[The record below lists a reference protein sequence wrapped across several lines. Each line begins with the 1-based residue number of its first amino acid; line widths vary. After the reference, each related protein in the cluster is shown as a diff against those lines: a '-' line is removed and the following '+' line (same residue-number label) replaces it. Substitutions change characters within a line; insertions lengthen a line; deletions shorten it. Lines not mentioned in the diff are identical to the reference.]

1 MKADSVPAK
10 PSKRKPSRT
19 VSRPAPNAA
28 RRARLL
34 EAAERL
40 FSKVGYRAVTMA
52 GIATEAGLAKGTVY
66 AYFADKDDVF
76 RAVGEALAA
85 RLVTVVESGLRQAGG
100 TAQRIAAALIA
111 KDSLLLSL
119 ITTSPHAG
127 ELFEA
132 RDRLVRDAF
141 DAADRAIL
149 AAIETALE
157 DGVARELPPAH
168 LARVVVRASRG
179 LAARVENPAAMRD
192 DIDYL
197 VRHLV
202 DAR

>member
-1 MKADSVPAK
+1 MKAA
-10 PSKRKPSRT
+10 RFAAEA
-19 VSRPAPNAA
+19 RPAPSPV

-52 GIATEAGLAKGTVY
+52 GIAAEAGLAKATVY
-66 AYFADKDDVF
+66 AYFSDKDDVF

-85 RLVTVVESGLRQAGG
+85 RLVTAVENGLLETGS
-100 TAQRIAAALIA
+100 TAERIAAALSA

-119 ITTSPHAG
+119 ITASPHAG

-141 DAADRAIL
+141 DTADRAIL
-149 AAIETALE
+149 AAIEAALA
-157 DGVARELPPAH
+157 DGAKRDLPPAR
-168 LARVVVRASRG
+168 LARLLVRASRG
-179 LAARVENPAAMRD
+179 LAARVENAAAMRE

-197 VRHLV
+197 VKHLV